1 MPERASHYNACDLVQ
16 AGRGRFSSMAVTYY
30 KRFRMEVELDD
41 ARGAPTLP
49 PGYFWVEWRDDL
61 IDVHAEVKYRCFRNE
76 LDSYVFPCL
85 GDLDGC
91 MRLMREIR
99 RKPGFLP
106 GATWLIGTPAGCIAT
121 IQGVIERNWLGSI
134 QNVGVMARFRG
145 QGLGR
150 ALVQQALRG
159 FFHAGLD
166 RATLEV
172 TAENSGAVRL
182 YRSMGFH
189 KIKTLYKAVDG

>member
-1 MPERASHYNACDLVQ
+1 
-16 AGRGRFSSMAVTYY
+16 MAVTYY
-30 KRFRMEVELDD
+30 KRFRMEVDLG
-41 ARGAPTLP
+41 GALGTPTLP
-49 PGYFWVEWRDDL
+49 PNYGWVEWADDL

-85 GDLDGC
+85 GELDGC
-91 MRLMREIR
+91 RRLMREIR

-106 GATWLIGTPAGCIAT
+106 EASWLITTPIGCVAT
-121 IQGVIERNWLGSI
+121 IQGVVERHGLGSI
-134 QNVGVMARFRG
+134 QNVGVMAPYRG

-150 ALVQQALRG
+150 ALVLQALRG
-159 FFHAGLD
+159 FRSSGLT

-172 TAENSGAVRL
+172 TAENSGAVQL
-182 YRSMGFH
+182 YRSVGFH